1 MVEREVSEGLLLE
14 LWCLPDRNPPSL
26 NSLRRII
33 VANADGKVKHD
44 DERANENLVSKDF
57 LEKLADRGR
66 DRLRDSH
73 RDALTFTKF
82 PGHHERQWAP

>member
-1 MVEREVSEGLLLE
+1 MVEREVSEGLLLA

-26 NSLRRII
+26 NSVRRIT
-33 VANADGKVKHD
+33 VANAEMREQTKAWSAKT
-44 DERANENLVSKDF
+44 
-57 LEKLADRGR
+57 LEKLADRGL
-66 DRLRDSH
+66 DRLGDLH